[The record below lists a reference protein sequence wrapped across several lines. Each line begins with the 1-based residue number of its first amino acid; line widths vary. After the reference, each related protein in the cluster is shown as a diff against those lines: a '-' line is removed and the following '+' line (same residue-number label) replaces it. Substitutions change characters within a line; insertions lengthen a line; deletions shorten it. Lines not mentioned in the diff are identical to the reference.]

1 MLTKRGLEIEAKL
14 KVGDPVAVF
23 LDPGSRG
30 KSVTGHPDDLVDGRS
45 VVQFGEISFSV
56 GLSLSI

>member
-30 KSVTGHPDDLVDGRS
+30 TSVTGHPDDLVDARF